1 MNRNTRKVY
10 AIVKDVKL
18 LLHSRSVCQ
27 MKKWILAAG
36 LTAGLIS
43 LSACNNSGADSEKIV
58 ESKAGDITKEDF
70 YNKMK
75 EQYGDQVLN
84 SMIDEKVLEDKY
96 KVTDKEIDKEI
107 DKIKK
112 ELGGEDAFKQALQ
125 QNGLTDEKQLKERV
139 KSMILNEK
147 ASTDGVN
154 EKYKTE
160 VKASHIL
167 VDDEKTAKE
176 VQKKLNEGGDFA
188 KLAEEYSK
196 DPGSKSKGG
205 DLGYFGKGA
214 MVPEFEKVAFTLDK
228 GEVSDLVKSDYGV
241 HIIKVTDKRE
251 NKFEDKKAQIEK
263 ELKQQKAK
271 PITEILEKLRKKAD
285 VKIKDKD
292 LKKKIEEKAKQ
303 PQQPTMPQQ

>member
-1 MNRNTRKVY
+1 
-10 AIVKDVKL
+10 
-18 LLHSRSVCQ
+18 
-27 MKKWILAAG
+27 MKKWMLSIG

-43 LSACNNSGADSEKIV
+43 LSACNNAGGADSEAIV
-58 ESKAGDITKEDF
+58 ESKAGDITKEQF

-84 SMIDEKVLEDKY
+84 QMIDEMVLEDKY
-96 KVTDKEIDKEI
+96 KVTDKEIEKET
-107 DKIKK
+107 DKIKE
-112 ELGGEDAFKQALQ
+112 ELGGEDAFKQALE
-125 QNGLTDEKQLKERV
+125 QNGLSDEKQLKERI
-139 KSMILNEK
+139 KSMLLNEK
-147 ASTDGVN
+147 AATEGVKISEAEMKKTFE

-167 VDDEKTAKE
+167 VEDEKTAKE

-205 DLGYFGKGA
+205 DLGFFGKGA
-214 MVPEFEKVAFTLDK
+214 MVPEFDKVAFTLEK
-228 GEVSDLVKSDYGV
+228 GKTSDLVKSDYGY

-251 NKFEDKKAQIEK
+251 NKFEDKKEQIEQ

-271 PITEILEKLRKKAD
+271 PITEILESLRKKAD
-285 VKIKDKD
+285 VQVKDKK
-292 LKKKIEEKAKQ
+292 LKEQMEKKAEQ
-303 PQQPTMPQQ
+303 PQMPQMPQQ

>member
-1 MNRNTRKVY
+1 
-10 AIVKDVKL
+10 
-18 LLHSRSVCQ
+18 
-27 MKKWILAAG
+27 MKKWMLSVG

-43 LSACNNSGADSEKIV
+43 LSACNNAGGADSEAIV
-58 ESKAGDITKEDF
+58 ESKAGDITKEQF

-84 SMIDEKVLEDKY
+84 QMIDEMVLEDKY
-96 KVTDKEIDKEI
+96 KVTDKEIEKET
-107 DKIKK
+107 DKIKE
-112 ELGGEDAFKQALQ
+112 ELGGEEAFKQALE
-125 QNGLTDEKQLKERV
+125 QNGLSDEKQLKERI
-139 KSMILNEK
+139 KSMLLNEK
-147 ASTDGVN
+147 AATEGVKISEDEMKKTFD

-176 VQKKLNEGGDFA
+176 VQKKLKEGGDFA

-205 DLGYFGKGA
+205 DLGFFGKGA

-228 GEVSDLVKSDYGV
+228 GETSDLVKSDYGV

-251 NKFEDKKAQIEK
+251 NKFEDKKEQIEQ

-271 PITEILEKLRKKAD
+271 PITEILENLRKKAD
-285 VKIKDKD
+285 VKVNDKE
-292 LKKKIEEKAKQ
+292 LKEKMEKKAEQ
-303 PQQPTMPQQ
+303 PQTPQMPQQ

>member
-1 MNRNTRKVY
+1 
-10 AIVKDVKL
+10 
-18 LLHSRSVCQ
+18 
-27 MKKWILAAG
+27 MKKWMLSLG

-43 LSACNNSGADSEKIV
+43 LSACNNAGADSEAIV
-58 ESKAGDITKEDF
+58 ESKSGDITKEEF

-75 EQYGDQVLN
+75 DQYGDQVLN
-84 SMIDEKVLEDKY
+84 QMIDEMVLEDKY
-96 KVTDKEIDKEI
+96 KVTDKEINKEI
-107 DKIKK
+107 DKIKE
-112 ELGGEDAFKQALQ
+112 ELGGEDAFKQALE
-125 QNGLTDEKQLKERV
+125 QNGLSDEKQLEERV
-139 KSMILNEK
+139 KSMLLNEK
-147 ASTDGVN
+147 AATEGVKISEDEMKKAFE

-176 VQKKLNEGGDFA
+176 VQTKLKDGGDFA

-196 DPGSKSKGG
+196 DPGSKTKGG
-205 DLGYFGKGA
+205 DLGFFGKGA

-228 GEVSDLVKSDYGV
+228 GETSDLVKSDYGV

-251 NKFEDKKAQIEK
+251 NKFEDKKDQVEQ

-271 PITEILEKLRKKAD
+271 PITEILENLRKKAD

>member
-1 MNRNTRKVY
+1 
-10 AIVKDVKL
+10 
-18 LLHSRSVCQ
+18 
-27 MKKWILAAG
+27 MKKWMLSVG

-43 LSACNNSGADSEKIV
+43 LSACNNAGGADSEAIV
-58 ESKAGDITKEDF
+58 ESKAGDITKEQF

-75 EQYGDQVLN
+75 EQYGDQVL
-84 SMIDEKVLEDKY
+84 SQMIDEMVLEDKY
-96 KVTDKEIDKEI
+96 KVTDKEIEKEM
-107 DKIKK
+107 DKIKE
-112 ELGGEDAFKQALQ
+112 ELGGEDAFKQALE
-125 QNGLTDEKQLKERV
+125 QNGLSDEKQLKERI
-139 KSMILNEK
+139 KSMLLNEK
-147 ASTDGVN
+147 AATEGVKISDEEMKKTFD

-205 DLGYFGKGA
+205 DLGFFGKGA

-228 GEVSDLVKSDYGV
+228 GETSDLVKSDYGV

-251 NKFEDKKAQIEK
+251 NKFEDKKEQIEQ

-271 PITEILEKLRKKAD
+271 PITEILENLRKKAD
-285 VKIKDKD
+285 VKVKDKE
-292 LKKKIEEKAKQ
+292 LKEKMEKKAEQ
-303 PQQPTMPQQ
+303 PQMPEMPQQ

>member
-1 MNRNTRKVY
+1 M
-10 AIVKDVKL
+10 L
-18 LLHSRSVCQ
+18 SV
-27 MKKWILAAG
+27 G

-43 LSACNNSGADSEKIV
+43 LSACNNAGGADSEAIV
-58 ESKAGDITKEDF
+58 ESKAGDITKEQF

-84 SMIDEKVLEDKY
+84 QMIDEMVLEDKY
-96 KVTDKEIDKEI
+96 KVTDKEIEKET
-107 DKIKK
+107 DKIKE
-112 ELGGEDAFKQALQ
+112 ELGGEEAFKQALE
-125 QNGLTDEKQLKERV
+125 QNGLSDEKQLKERI
-139 KSMILNEK
+139 KSMLLNEK
-147 ASTDGVN
+147 AATEGVKISEDEMKKTFD

-176 VQKKLNEGGDFA
+176 VQKKLKEGGDFA

-205 DLGYFGKGA
+205 DLGFFGKGA

-228 GEVSDLVKSDYGV
+228 GETSDLVKSDYGV

-251 NKFEDKKAQIEK
+251 NKFEDKKEQIEQ

-271 PITEILEKLRKKAD
+271 PITEILENLRKKAD
-285 VKIKDKD
+285 VKVNDKE
-292 LKKKIEEKAKQ
+292 LKEKMEKKAEQ
-303 PQQPTMPQQ
+303 PQTPQMPQQ

>member
-1 MNRNTRKVY
+1 
-10 AIVKDVKL
+10 
-18 LLHSRSVCQ
+18 
-27 MKKWILAAG
+27 MKKWMLSLG

-43 LSACNNSGADSEKIV
+43 LSACNNAGADSEAIV
-58 ESKAGDITKEDF
+58 ESKAGDITKEQF

-84 SMIDEKVLEDKY
+84 QMIDEMVLEDKY

-107 DKIKK
+107 DKIKE
-112 ELGGEDAFKQALQ
+112 ELGGEDAFKQALE
-125 QNGLTDEKQLKERV
+125 QNGLSDEKQLKERV
-139 KSMILNEK
+139 KSMLLNEK
-147 ASTDGVN
+147 AATEGVKISEDEMKKAFE

-205 DLGYFGKGA
+205 DLGFFGKGA

-228 GEVSDLVKSDYGV
+228 GETSDLVKSDYGV

-251 NKFEDKKAQIEK
+251 NKFEDKKEQVEQ

-271 PITEILEKLRKKAD
+271 PITEILENLRKKAD
-285 VKIKDKD
+285 VKIKDKE
-292 LKKKIEEKAKQ
+292 LKEKIEKKAEQ
-303 PQQPTMPQQ
+303 PQQPAMPQQQQ

>member
-1 MNRNTRKVY
+1 
-10 AIVKDVKL
+10 
-18 LLHSRSVCQ
+18 
-27 MKKWILAAG
+27 MKKWMLSLG

-43 LSACNNSGADSEKIV
+43 LSACNNAGADSEAIV
-58 ESKAGDITKEDF
+58 ESKAGDITKEQF

-84 SMIDEKVLEDKY
+84 QMIDEMVLEDKY

-107 DKIKK
+107 DKIKE
-112 ELGGEDAFKQALQ
+112 ELGGEDAFKQALE
-125 QNGLTDEKQLKERV
+125 QNGLSDEKQLKERV
-139 KSMILNEK
+139 KSMLLNEK
-147 ASTDGVN
+147 AATEGVKISEDEMKKTFE

-176 VQKKLNEGGDFA
+176 VQKKLKEGGDFA

-205 DLGYFGKGA
+205 DLGFFGKGA

-228 GEVSDLVKSDYGV
+228 GETSDLVKSDYGV

-251 NKFEDKKAQIEK
+251 NKFEDKKEQVEQ

-271 PITEILEKLRKKAD
+271 PITEILENLRKKAD
-285 VKIKDKD
+285 VKIKDKE
-292 LKKKIEEKAKQ
+292 LKEKIEKKAEQ
-303 PQQPTMPQQ
+303 PQQPAMPQPQQ

>member
-1 MNRNTRKVY
+1 
-10 AIVKDVKL
+10 
-18 LLHSRSVCQ
+18 
-27 MKKWILAAG
+27 MKKWMLSLG

-43 LSACNNSGADSEKIV
+43 LSACNNAGADSEAIV
-58 ESKAGDITKEDF
+58 ESKAGDITKEQF

-84 SMIDEKVLEDKY
+84 QMIDEMVLEDKY

-107 DKIKK
+107 DKIKE
-112 ELGGEDAFKQALQ
+112 ELGGEEAFKQALE
-125 QNGLTDEKQLKERV
+125 QNGLSDEKQLKERV
-139 KSMILNEK
+139 KSMLLNEK
-147 ASTDGVN
+147 AATEGVKVSEDEMKKVFE

-176 VQKKLNEGGDFA
+176 VQKKLKEGGDFA

-205 DLGYFGKGA
+205 DLGFFGKGA

-228 GEVSDLVKSDYGV
+228 GETSDLVKSDYGV

-251 NKFEDKKAQIEK
+251 NKFEDKKEQVEQ

-285 VKIKDKD
+285 VKIKDKK
-292 LKKKIEEKAKQ
+292 LKEKIEKKAEQ
-303 PQQPTMPQQ
+303 PQQPQMPQQQQ

>member
-1 MNRNTRKVY
+1 
-10 AIVKDVKL
+10 
-18 LLHSRSVCQ
+18 
-27 MKKWILAAG
+27 MKKWMLAAG
-36 LTAGLIS
+36 LTAGIIS
-43 LSACNNSGADSEKIV
+43 LSACNNAGGADSEAIV
-58 ESKAGDITKEDF
+58 ESKAGDITKEQF

-84 SMIDEKVLEDKY
+84 QMIDEMVLEDKY
-96 KVTDKEIDKEI
+96 KVTDKEIEKEM
-107 DKIKK
+107 DKIKE
-112 ELGGEDAFKQALQ
+112 ELGGEDAFKQALE
-125 QNGLTDEKQLKERV
+125 QNGLSDEKQLKERI
-139 KSMILNEK
+139 KSMLLNEK
-147 ASTDGVN
+147 AATEGVKISDEEMKKTFD

-196 DPGSKSKGG
+196 DPGSKAKGG
-205 DLGYFGKGA
+205 DLGFFGKGA

-228 GEVSDLVKSDYGV
+228 GETSDLVKSDYGV

-251 NKFEDKKAQIEK
+251 NKFEDKKEQIEQ

-271 PITEILEKLRKKAD
+271 PITEILENLRKKAD
-285 VKIKDKD
+285 VKVKDKA
-292 LKKKIEEKAKQ
+292 LKEKMDKKAEQ
-303 PQQPTMPQQ
+303 PQMPEMPQQ

>member
-1 MNRNTRKVY
+1 
-10 AIVKDVKL
+10 
-18 LLHSRSVCQ
+18 
-27 MKKWILAAG
+27 MKKWMLSLG

-43 LSACNNSGADSEKIV
+43 LSACNNAGADSEAIV
-58 ESKAGDITKEDF
+58 ESKAGDITKEQF

-84 SMIDEKVLEDKY
+84 QMIDEMVLEDKY

-107 DKIKK
+107 DKIKE
-112 ELGGEDAFKQALQ
+112 ELGGEDAFKQALE
-125 QNGLTDEKQLKERV
+125 QNGLSDEKQLKERV
-139 KSMILNEK
+139 KSMLLNEK
-147 ASTDGVN
+147 AATEGVKISEDEMKKVFE

-205 DLGYFGKGA
+205 DLGFFGKGA

-228 GEVSDLVKSDYGV
+228 GETSDLVKSDYGV

-251 NKFEDKKAQIEK
+251 NKFEDKKEQVEQ

-271 PITEILEKLRKKAD
+271 PITEILENLRKKAD
-285 VKIKDKD
+285 VKIKDKE
-292 LKKKIEEKAKQ
+292 LKEKIEKKAEQ
-303 PQQPTMPQQ
+303 PQQPAMPQPQQ

>member
-1 MNRNTRKVY
+1 MLNYYFTVG
-10 AIVKDVKL
+10 VFE
-18 LLHSRSVCQ
+18 
-27 MKKWILAAG
+27 MKKWMLSLG

-43 LSACNNSGADSEKIV
+43 LSACNNAGADSEAIV
-58 ESKAGDITKEDF
+58 ESKAGDITKEQF

-84 SMIDEKVLEDKY
+84 QMIDEMVLEDKY

-107 DKIKK
+107 DKIKE
-112 ELGGEDAFKQALQ
+112 ELGGEDAFKQALE
-125 QNGLTDEKQLKERV
+125 QNGLSDEKQLKERV
-139 KSMILNEK
+139 KSMLLNEK
-147 ASTDGVN
+147 AATEGVKISEDEMKKVFE

-176 VQKKLNEGGDFA
+176 VQKKLKEGGDFA

-205 DLGYFGKGA
+205 DLGFFGKGA

-228 GEVSDLVKSDYGV
+228 GETSDLVKSDYGV

-251 NKFEDKKAQIEK
+251 NKFEDKKEQVEQ

-271 PITEILEKLRKKAD
+271 PITEILENLRKKAD
-285 VKIKDKD
+285 VKIKDKE
-292 LKKKIEEKAKQ
+292 LKEKIEKKAEQ
-303 PQQPTMPQQ
+303 PQQPTVPQQ